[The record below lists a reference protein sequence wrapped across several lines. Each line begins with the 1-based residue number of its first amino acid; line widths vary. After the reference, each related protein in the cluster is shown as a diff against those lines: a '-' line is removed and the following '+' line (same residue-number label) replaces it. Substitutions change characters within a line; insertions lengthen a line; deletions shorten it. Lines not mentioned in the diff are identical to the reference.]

1 MAGGRW
7 KHIIYSGSVMLAPF
21 AVDKHWAL
29 ATSVLKHCVEFFG
42 RN

>member
-7 KHIIYSGSVMLAPF
+7 KHIRGSAMLAPF

-29 ATSVLKHCVEFFG
+29 ATGVLKHCVEFFG